1 MADEVDIAALSED
14 QQLAL
19 QQFTAVTDQDLKD
32 AVPLLER
39 CQWNVQIAIA
49 RFFDGEPAEDAVVA
63 AAAQAAPQDI
73 RRQETLLNGF
83 DAPRSS
89 SSSSARRVRVE
100 PAPRVVPQPESQVNT
115 QAPLVFTLLWAPV
128 SLLYSLLTKYFRFM
142 GYLFPFVPR
151 AWGRL
156 TASSVRNP
164 PSRRSAGRRPL
175 NPRDTAARFIREL
188 EEEYGPNELPFHDGG
203 YASAFDL
210 AKKDLKFLL
219 VVLTSPEHDLTAPFI
234 RDTLLAPDVV
244 RFLRDPANNTILW
257 AGSVSDSEAYSVS
270 TALTCTKFPFS
281 ALIVHTPAV
290 SSSAMGIAARLSGPI
305 SPSQYLSKLRA
316 AMSTH
321 NEALSRIRAQRAEQT
336 ATRTL
341 RQQQDSAY
349 ERSLA
354 TDRARAQKK
363 KEEAAAQAAAEK
375 SALAA
380 QEAAARYAENLAQ
393 WRRWRASTLIPEPSA
408 DDKDAVRISIR
419 LPSAERVVR
428 RFEPSVGIEEL
439 YAFVECHD
447 TIQAGD
453 VHVVVEKP
461 HNFSPTYSFQLV
473 SPMPRAV
480 YAVEAGGT
488 VRDVVGRSGNLIVE
502 TLSPDEDEEEG
513 EEED

>member
-1 MADEVDIAALSED
+1 
-14 QQLAL
+14 
-19 QQFTAVTDQDLKD
+19 
-32 AVPLLER
+32 
-39 CQWNVQIAIA
+39 
-49 RFFDGEPAEDAVVA
+49 
-63 AAAQAAPQDI
+63 
-73 RRQETLLNGF
+73 
-83 DAPRSS
+83 
-89 SSSSARRVRVE
+89 
-100 PAPRVVPQPESQVNT
+100 
-115 QAPLVFTLLWAPV
+115 
-128 SLLYSLLTKYFRFM
+128 
-142 GYLFPFVPR
+142 
-151 AWGRL
+151 
-156 TASSVRNP
+156 
-164 PSRRSAGRRPL
+164 
-175 NPRDTAARFIREL
+175 L

-363 KEEAAAQAAAEK
+363 KEDAAAQAAAEK